1 MKSMFSVTAL
11 SALIAV
17 FACAFS
23 GCSSSNSP
31 TGKMAKNQMENDGGK
46 MEPGMSP
53 MLNDRM
59 APKMD
64 GKTEPKMNPSADSK

>member
-1 MKSMFSVTAL
+1 MKSLFLVTAL

-23 GCSSSNSP
+23 GCNSSSP
-31 TGKMAKNQMENDGGK
+31 MMDKTAQNQMGKDGGK

-53 MLNDRM
+53 MMDDKM

-64 GKTEPKMNPSADSK
+64 AKMEPNMNPSAESK